1 MRTLH
6 RRIRPGAA
14 APVAT
19 LAALLLLTPAAR
31 AKGTTRPALAKA
43 AAGRVRTG
51 LENLEAG
58 VRQFTLAN
66 GLTFI
71 VVERHQAPV
80 FSFET
85 VVNAGSA
92 NDHLGTT
99 GLAHMMEHMAFKGT
113 AVVGTKDYAAEKP
126 LLDREE
132 AAWGALLGERRKGAA
147 ADTTRL
153 ARLAK
158 EFGAAQEAAHAYV
171 VSNGFQKVLESAGAQ
186 NWNAFTANDVTAYL
200 YSLPSN
206 RLELWALMEGGRMA
220 HPVFREFYKE
230 RDVVYEE
237 RRMSVESSPLGRL
250 FDEFI
255 HAAFVAHPYG
265 FGGIG
270 FPSDLHTFSRT
281 QGEEY
286 FRSHYVAPN
295 MTVCV
300 VGDVTVDAVR
310 KVAEQYF
317 SDVPAGPMPPPI
329 DTVEPE
335 QTAERRVIL
344 EEQSQP
350 IVLIGWHIPAA
361 TDPST
366 PAYRA
371 LADLLAGGNYSRLY
385 KRLVKEAKVAVRVQG
400 FTGEP
405 GEKYPNLLG
414 LLVVPATGRDPEKV
428 ERAVYDVLDE
438 IRTKAPFTADEL
450 AGYKVRRRAERVE
463 AVEENA
469 NLAEALAMDQ
479 TLYGNWHEFFREQ
492 ERVQSLT
499 PADVLDAMTRALV
512 RSNRTV
518 GLIENPAKPAAQ
530 GGHGE

>member
-1 MRTLH
+1 MRPF
-6 RRIRPGAA
+6 RRR
-14 APVAT
+14 V
-19 LAALLLLTPAAR
+19 LAAGCGVALLAAGLPVAAR
-31 AKGTTRPALAKA
+31 AARAAPAKPSSGRPAA
-43 AAGRVRTG
+43 ARVRTG
-51 LENLEAG
+51 LENLEAS
-58 VRQFTLAN
+58 VQQFTLAN

-92 NDHLGTT
+92 NDRLGTT

-132 AAWGALLGERRKGAA
+132 AAWAALLGERRKGAA

-153 ARLAK
+153 ARLEK
-158 EFGAAQEAAHAYV
+158 EFAAAQEASHAYV

-186 NWNAFTANDVTAYL
+186 NWNAFTANDVTAYM

-237 RRMSVESSPLGRL
+237 RRMSVESSPIGRL

-270 FPSDLHTFSRT
+270 FPSDLRTFSRT

-300 VGDVTVDAVR
+300 VGDVTVAAVR

-317 SDVPAGPMPPPI
+317 SDIPAGPMPPPI

-335 QTAERRVIL
+335 QKAERRVIL

-350 IVLIGWHIPAA
+350 IVLIGWHVPAG
-361 TDPST
+361 TDPTT

-385 KRLVKEAKVAVRVQG
+385 KRLVKESKVAVRVEG

-414 LLVVPATGRDPEKV
+414 LLVVPATGQDPEKV
-428 ERAVYDVLDE
+428 ERAVYDVLEE
-438 IRTKAPFTADEL
+438 IETRAPFTADEL

-463 AVEENA
+463 AVEENS

-492 ERVQSLT
+492 ERVQALT
-499 PADVLDAMTRALV
+499 PGDVLDAMKRSLT

-518 GLIENPAKPAAQ
+518 GLIVNSARPAAE